1 VSSQLRHPLRV
12 RYAECDPQGIVFN
25 AHYDAW
31 FDIALTELWR
41 AALGSYGAMVERGID
56 VVVAEAS
63 VRYLAPARF
72 DDELELGIGIE
83 RLGRTSIV
91 SAHEV
96 WRGGEQLAAGTT
108 RHVCVDAQALRPEP
122 IPEWLREALHP
133 FRLGESVAASAT

>member
-1 VSSQLRHPLRV
+1 VSRLRHPLRV

-25 AHYDAW
+25 AHYVAW

-41 AALGSYGAMVERGID
+41 AALGSYETMVQRGFD
-56 VVVAEAS
+56 VVVAEVS

-72 DDELELGIGIE
+72 DDELELAIGIE

-96 WRGGEQLAAGTT
+96 WRGAEQLAAGTT
-108 RHVCVDAQALRPEP
+108 RHVCVGTPELRPAVTP
-122 IPEWLREALHP
+122 DWLRDALAP
-133 FRLGESVAASAT
+133 FAVAG